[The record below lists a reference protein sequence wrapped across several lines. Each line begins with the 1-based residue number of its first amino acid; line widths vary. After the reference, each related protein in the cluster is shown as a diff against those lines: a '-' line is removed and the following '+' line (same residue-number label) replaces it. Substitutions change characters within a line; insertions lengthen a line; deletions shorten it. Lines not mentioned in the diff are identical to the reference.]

1 MNAEYIY
8 PIKVV
13 VNKTGITAHVIRAW
27 EKRYS
32 AIEPVRTDTNRRLYC
47 ENDIY
52 RLKLLGKLTRAGHS
66 IGTIAKLP
74 TEELEKL
81 IDEIK
86 GNGRSIISD
95 ETGNKNSYLT
105 SGLQAIEDLDEKRL
119 EEILSR
125 SSVHLS
131 QPELLQEVL
140 VPMIKNIGD
149 NWKDGSI
156 RVYHEH
162 LASSVIKTFL
172 TNLRGAYKVE
182 QNAPEIIIAT
192 PIGQMHELG
201 ALLVASAAASEGW
214 RVTYLGANLPA
225 EEIAAAVQQNK
236 PRALALSLVY
246 PPDDPKVNV
255 ELIKLAKYL
264 NNDTIIFVGG
274 NSAESYE
281 KTLSNIKAK
290 VLFDLNAFRNQLVKI
305 RKSK

>member
-27 EKRYS
+27 EKRYA
-32 AIEPVRTDTNRRLYC
+32 AIEPDRTDTNRRLYC

-52 RLKLLGKLTRAGHS
+52 RLKLLGELTKAGHS

-149 NWKDGSI
+149 NWKNGSI

-192 PIGQMHELG
+192 LIGQMHELG

-225 EEIAAAVQQNK
+225 EEIAAAIHQNK
-236 PRALALSLVY
+236 PTALALSLVY
-246 PPDDPKVNV
+246 PPDDPKINV
-255 ELIKLAKYL
+255 ELNNLAKYL
-264 NNDTIIFVGG
+264 NKDTIIFVGG
-274 NSAESYE
+274 NSAESY
-281 KTLSNIKAK
+281 KQPLSKIKAK
-290 VLFDLNAFRNQLVKI
+290 VLFDLNAFRNQLVNI
-305 RKSK
+305 RKNK

>member
-1 MNAEYIY
+1 MNSEYIY

-27 EKRYS
+27 EKRYA
-32 AIEPVRTDTNRRLYC
+32 AIEPGRTDTNRRLYC

-52 RLKLLGKLTRAGHS
+52 RLKLLAELTKAGHS

-74 TEELEKL
+74 TEDLEKL
-81 IDEIK
+81 IDEIR
-86 GNGRSIISD
+86 GNGRSILSD
-95 ETGNKNSYLT
+95 ETRNMDSYLT
-105 SGLQAIEDLDEKRL
+105 GSLQAIEDLDEKRL

-125 SSVHLS
+125 ASVHLS

-149 NWKDGSI
+149 NWKNGSM

-172 TNLRGAYKVE
+172 TNLRGAHKVE

-201 ALLVASAAASEGW
+201 ALLVASSAASEGW
-214 RVTYLGANLPA
+214 KVTYLGSNLPA

-255 ELIKLAKYL
+255 ELSKLAKYM
-264 NNDTIIFVGG
+264 NKDTIIYVGG
-274 NSAESYE
+274 NSAESYS
-281 KTLSNIKAK
+281 KALSSIKAI
-290 VLFDLNAFRNQLVKI
+290 VLFDLNTFRNQLVKI
-305 RKSK
+305 RKNK

>member
-1 MNAEYIY
+1 MNSEYIY

-27 EKRYS
+27 EKRYA
-32 AIEPVRTDTNRRLYC
+32 AIEPGRTDTNRRLYC

-52 RLKLLGKLTRAGHS
+52 RLKLLAELTKAGHS

-74 TEELEKL
+74 TEDLEKL
-81 IDEIK
+81 IDEIR
-86 GNGRSIISD
+86 GNGRSILSD
-95 ETGNKNSYLT
+95 ETRNMDSYLT
-105 SGLQAIEDLDEKRL
+105 GSLQAIEDLDEKRL

-125 SSVHLS
+125 ASVHLS
-131 QPELLQEVL
+131 QPELLQRVL

-149 NWKDGSI
+149 NWKNGSM

-214 RVTYLGANLPA
+214 KVTYLGSNLPA

-255 ELIKLAKYL
+255 ELSKLAKYL
-264 NNDTIIFVGG
+264 NKDTIIYVGG
-274 NSAESYE
+274 NSAESYS
-281 KTLSNIKAK
+281 KTLSSIKAI
-290 VLFDLNAFRNQLVKI
+290 VLFDLNTFRNQLVKI
-305 RKSK
+305 RKNK